1 MRSLAFLFLGT
12 LLLLPASP
20 ASDAPNASQRFERL
34 YRATQT
40 LRVTFLEQY
49 SENHKLVRSEAG
61 TAFFRKPGKMRWE
74 YEKPEKNLFLVDGK
88 FAWFSTP
95 ADHTVTKVAARQ
107 SEDWR
112 APFMLLAGGI
122 KLSKVCSR
130 VQSTSVLVPEKVGD
144 AVLECQLKGSEG
156 RRSGNPEDT
165 SPRVF
170 FEIAGD
176 GQLVRLL
183 VQMAGGIETEFQ
195 FKNWEINPTV
205 PDSLFQFSPP
215 PGAVIVDGLLPSSAG
230 VRQ

>member
-1 MRSLAFLFLGT
+1 MRLMGRSVLCGILFLPLAQAT
-12 LLLLPASP
+12 DKTTAT
-20 ASDAPNASQRFERL
+20 ARFESR
-34 YRATQT
+34 YRSART
-40 LRVTFLEQY
+40 LRAQFLEQY
-49 SENHKLVRSEAG
+49 FENGKLVRSEAG

-122 KLSKVCSR
+122 KLSRVCSR